1 MLNTSRVLVNTLIC
15 AFKLCMMYVLKHM
28 HYWTNVIYLGEILVL
43 PFEILKHVYY
53 SVNGIRLRNSF
64 SVALWNQSVTV

>member
-1 MLNTSRVLVNTLIC
+1 MFYAQHFTCFNTLIC

-43 PFEILKHVYY
+43 HFEILKHVYY
-53 SVNGIRLRNSF
+53 SVNGIRLRNS
-64 SVALWNQSVTV
+64 SSGAL